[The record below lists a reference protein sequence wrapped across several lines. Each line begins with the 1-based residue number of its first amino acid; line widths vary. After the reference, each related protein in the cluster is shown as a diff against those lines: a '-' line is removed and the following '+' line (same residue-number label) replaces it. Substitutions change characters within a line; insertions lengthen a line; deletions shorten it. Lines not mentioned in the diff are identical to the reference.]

1 MSWDWSK
8 GQTKISNQNFRLKT
22 SLTLVSD
29 ETKIFVRYERKLR
42 LKNLFELRLLS
53 VFFYFF
59 YFFIF
64 FAKGKENSVLDFSR
78 GYKLTA

>member
-1 MSWDWSK
+1 
-8 GQTKISNQNFRLKT
+8 
-22 SLTLVSD
+22 LTVQ
-29 ETKIFVRYERKLR
+29 
-42 LKNLFELRLLS
+42 LS

-78 GYKLTA
+78 GYCLSKKRF